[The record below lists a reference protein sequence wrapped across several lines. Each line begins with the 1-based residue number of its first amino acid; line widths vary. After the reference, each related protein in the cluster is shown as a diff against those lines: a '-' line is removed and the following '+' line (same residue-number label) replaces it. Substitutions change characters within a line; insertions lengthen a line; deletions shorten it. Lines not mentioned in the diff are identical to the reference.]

1 MALMQGSSTLC
12 SKQLGE
18 VGSEAQKVL
27 WWSHKECPKCAEAVV
42 QCYSCCCTGTYTK
55 IQIQTKIKWNTNI
68 NTETNTYTNTS
79 TNTNTNTSHK
89 NAPNVLQCTTLLLL
103 HAAAG
108 KWQMCKT
115 QKCKIQ
121 QNEKYKKIFEM
132 FAAVQCKCAASVQNT
147 NPQLFDVKNIKSE
160 SDLKY
165 VDTSRLSL
173 IFSLLNEYALMEEV
187 DACIISE
194 FMYLYL
200 CICVFVFVFLC
211 MYTTFHAALYSMKSK
226 CQKNFPFSSNWKR
239 ICE

>member
-1 MALMQGSSTLC
+1 MHHAP
-12 SKQLGE
+12 
-18 VGSEAQKVL
+18 A
-27 WWSHKECPKCAEAVV
+27 AAA
-42 QCYSCCCTGTYTK
+42 CTG
-55 IQIQTKIKWNTNI
+55 
-68 NTETNTYTNTS
+68 
-79 TNTNTNTSHK
+79 
-89 NAPNVLQCTTLLLL
+89 
-103 HAAAG
+103 G

-165 VDTSRLSL
+165 VDTSRQSL

-200 CICVFVFVFLC
+200 CICVFVFVYLC
-211 MYTTFHAALYSMKSK
+211 FCICVLVYVH
-226 CQKNFPFSSNWKR
+226 NFSCS
-239 ICE
+239 IV